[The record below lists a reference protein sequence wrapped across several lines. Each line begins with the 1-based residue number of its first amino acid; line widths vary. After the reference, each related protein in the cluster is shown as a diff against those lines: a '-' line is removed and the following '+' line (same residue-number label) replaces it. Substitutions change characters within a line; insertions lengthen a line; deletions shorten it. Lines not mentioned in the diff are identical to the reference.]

1 MKERKISTQQLPPAG
16 AGRKISMQQFPPAAG
31 AGRKISLGNISLG
44 NFSLGGGLEQS
55 APPRGKKMRR
65 RGTLKKRDSDVF
77 SRGGSQHSTVQ
88 PTQPE
93 EEEEDVLDR
102 KPAMNGSREDLA
114 ASRETL
120 EAIEMGEIT
129 EVSVQVHTY

>member
-1 MKERKISTQQLPPAG
+1 MKERKISTQQFPPAG

-55 APPRGKKMRR
+55 TPPRGKKMRR

-88 PTQPE
+88 TRQPE
-93 EEEEDVLDR
+93 EEEEDDLDR

-114 ASRETL
+114 ASRENL